1 MTKTVLITGCS
12 SGIGRIT
19 AEIFHRKG
27 WRVYATARNPDDVS
41 ELAEKGMATPALDVT
56 DDGQVREVADE
67 MIEEEGRVDVLVNNA
82 GYGQMGAI
90 EDVPV
95 ERVEHQ
101 FDVNVYGPHRLT
113 RAVLPQMRE
122 QGDGTVVNISSVAG
136 QLSAPG
142 MGVYSGSKHALEAM
156 TDALR
161 AEVDGFGIDA
171 VLVEPGPVKT
181 SFNERAD
188 SELEGLETTDVYED
202 LYEAVE
208 EFEEDA
214 ENRLGV
220 GPEKVARTIYKAA
233 SAKDPKARYTVTLSF
248 RMMRLGR
255 NVPAKWRDRVYR
267 RME

>member
-27 WRVYATARNPDDVS
+27 WGVYATARNPEDVS
-41 ELAEKGMATPALDVT
+41 GLADKGMKTPALDVT
-56 DDGQVREVADE
+56 DDEQVHEVVNE
-67 MIEEEGRVDVLVNNA
+67 MIEKEGRVDALVNNA
-82 GYGQMGAI
+82 GYGQFGAI
-90 EDVPV
+90 EEVPV

-101 FDVNVYGPHRLT
+101 FDVNVYGPHRLV
-113 RAVLPQMRE
+113 RAVLPWMRE
-122 QGDGTVVNISSVAG
+122 QGDGTIVNVSSIAG
-136 QLSAPG
+136 QMSAPG

-161 AEVDGFGIDA
+161 AEVDGFGLDA

-181 SFNERAD
+181 SFNERVD
-188 SELEGLETTDVYED
+188 SELDGIERTGAYED
-202 LYEAVE
+202 LYDAVE

-214 ENRLGV
+214 ESRLGV

-233 SAKDPKARYTVTLSF
+233 SSEDPKARYTVTLSF

-255 NVPAKWRDRVYR
+255 NVPAKWRDKLYN